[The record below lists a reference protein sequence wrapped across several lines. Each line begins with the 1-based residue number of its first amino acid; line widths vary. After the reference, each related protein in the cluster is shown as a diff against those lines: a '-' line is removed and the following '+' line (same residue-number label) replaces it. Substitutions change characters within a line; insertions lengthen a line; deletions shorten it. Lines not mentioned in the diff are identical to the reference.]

1 MKFFYYFGIYEFCV
15 VVHETLKNMDNILD
29 RAKFYS
35 KKINEIASK
44 TKEENVPIKSKKL
57 ERIGF

>member
-1 MKFFYYFGIYEFCV
+1 MKFFYYLGIYEFCV
-15 VVHETLKNMDNILD
+15 FIHESIKNMDNILD

-35 KKINEIASK
+35 KKINKIASEA
-44 TKEENVPIKSKKL
+44 KEESVSVKSKKL

>member
-1 MKFFYYFGIYEFCV
+1 MKFFYYLGIYEFCV
-15 VVHETLKNMDNILD
+15 VVHETLKNMDYILD

-35 KKINEIASK
+35 KKINEIVSK